1 MVAARFKEVG
11 FAITNSFSDIVVR
24 PYRGL
29 VVVVV
34 VGVVVALFLRIMSTN
49 CPCPFT
55 RWMEGKFSLVSANAT
70 WFSEVSYDAGSANKA
85 PVRSTAKKIGR
96 AHV

>member
-34 VGVVVALFLRIMSTN
+34 VGVVVALFLRIMVITTIIVFIFYLH
-49 CPCPFT
+49 PT
-55 RWMEGKFSLVSANAT
+55 Q
-70 WFSEVSYDAGSANKA
+70 Y
-85 PVRSTAKKIGR
+85 
-96 AHV
+96 